1 MRILQLTRDYA
12 RNGGLG
18 SYVQDL
24 TALLHDAG
32 HRVQVVCSHGEAG
45 TADVVVDRVPGF
57 DEFEHHQARATRSKI
72 RAIADEFDPDLVL
85 VHSLDDYD
93 LEASLRD
100 RHRVVRF
107 IHNHQY
113 CSSGID
119 HATASLE
126 ACTQPQGIACIS
138 GFVARRC
145 WRTRN
150 PAVAARQYR
159 QARAAMANL
168 RSSTLLFVGSGYVR
182 ERVIRNGVDPDR
194 VTVVPYFT
202 GVPGLADTQPTVR
215 QDGGTL
221 LFVGRLYPEKGL
233 AILLRSLSELVGAWR
248 LVVNGD
254 GPALGS
260 AIELARRL
268 KLLDRIVFEG
278 WTSRERLL
286 EDYAAADIVV
296 VPSVWPEPFGL
307 VGIEA
312 MSYGK
317 PVVAF
322 RGGGIPEWL
331 SHGETGFL
339 VQNGDVVELRQ
350 RIAELLA
357 DPGLRLRMGK
367 AGHDKVV
374 ADFSPAR
381 HLEAI
386 MTRLNAAAQLE
397 PRPGSGHG

>member
-12 RNGGLG
+12 RNGGIG

-24 TALLHDAG
+24 AALLLDAG
-32 HRVQVVCSHGEAG
+32 HRVRVVCSNGEASTG
-45 TADVVVDRVPGF
+45 KVVVDRVPGF
-57 DEFEHHQARATRSKI
+57 DEFEHHAARATRSEI
-72 RAIADEFDPDLVL
+72 HAIADEFDPELIL
-85 VHSLDDYD
+85 VHAMDDYD
-93 LEASLRD
+93 LEASLRG
-100 RHRVVRF
+100 RHRVARF

-126 ACTQPQGIACIS
+126 ACSQPQGIACVS

-145 WRTRN
+145 WRTVN

-159 QARAAMANL
+159 RARAAVATL
-168 RSSTLLFVGSGYVR
+168 RSSTVLFVASGYVR
-182 ERVIRNGVDPDR
+182 ERVIRNGIDPDR
-194 VTVVPYFT
+194 VTVVPYFP
-202 GVPGLADTQPTVR
+202 GVPGLAGTQPTVR

-221 LFVGRLYPEKGL
+221 LFVGRLVPEKGL
-233 AILLRSLSELVGAWR
+233 AFLLRSLSGLGGAWR

-254 GPALGS
+254 GPALG
-260 AIELARRL
+260 ATIELARRL
-268 KLLDRIVFEG
+268 KLLDRIAFEG

-286 EDYAAADIVV
+286 EDYAAADVV
-296 VPSVWPEPFGL
+296 IVPSVWPEPFGL

-312 MSYGK
+312 MSYGT

-339 VQNGDVVELRQ
+339 VQNGDVVDLRQ

-357 DPGLRLRMGK
+357 DPRLRLRMGK

-386 MTRLNAAAQLE
+386 MTRLNAGAQPE
-397 PRPGSGHG
+397 PRSRHG